1 MASEEIQISAV
12 VSRATRDLLE
22 RYARATG
29 VKKGFLV
36 EQALQH
42 HLRALE
48 ELPADVVLHPRITVS
63 RESGELI
70 VRKIRSGKPTK
81 ALRDLMR
88 DGD

>member
-1 MASEEIQISAV
+1 MGTEEIQISAV

-29 VKKGFLV
+29 VKKGHLI

-48 ELPADVVLHPRITVS
+48 ELPADVVLHPRIVVS
-63 RESGELI
+63 RKSGELI
-70 VRKIRSGKPTK
+70 LRKIRSGKPTK